1 MTEPINL
8 DPVDPIDPVDPVD
21 PAIPAEPIEPTDPA
35 DPQKPFNAE
44 QEQYIGSWLG
54 RIVKKQIEES
64 VLPHLQQS
72 PTQVPTQEP
81 DALNKFNE
89 KLQEKI
95 FSGDVMGA
103 LNMAQNV
110 QKQADQTLSKQKT
123 IETDRALTAL
133 SDQPFYKD
141 TFGEAQKIAH
151 DAVQA
156 GYPPGPAAEYAYNK
170 AKASFLERKLS
181 GDNEGLNL
189 SDGGKPPTRT
199 KTPTLPPE
207 FKRACKRDIAKRLFK
222 NEKEYIEHLSPSI
235 RAKYGI

>member
-1 MTEPINL
+1 MPDDQL
-8 DPVDPIDPVDPVD
+8 DTVTVDAAQVDQIDPDAQVD
-21 PAIPAEPIEPTDPA
+21 TDQA
-35 DPQKPFNAE
+35 DQQAQKPFTPE
-44 QEQYIGSWLG
+44 QEQYLGSWLG
-54 RIVKKQIEES
+54 RIVAKQIDEK
-64 VLPHLQQS
+64 VLPNVQPQPQTS
-72 PTQVPTQEP
+72 TQEP
-81 DALNKFNE
+81 DALKKFNE
-89 KLQEKI
+89 ELQMKI
-95 FSGDVMGA
+95 FSGDVMSA
-103 LNMAQNV
+103 LSMASNV
-110 QKQADQTLSKQKT
+110 QKQTDQTLSKQKT